1 MSVTADWRSNS
12 FIIAETMP
20 SSRALLLFL
29 LFLCMTAGAQTLDE
43 IQRSGT
49 LKVCIWP
56 DYFGISLRNPRTGT
70 IQGLDIDL
78 SQAFARELAV
88 RLEYVETD
96 FSRVL
101 DDLEAR
107 KCQVAMMGMGVT
119 PERASRV
126 DFSQPYLRSDVYAIT
141 TQANRTI
148 RSWRDIDQP
157 GRVVVVLKGTLM
169 EPVMQR
175 LLQHATLRIVT
186 RPLDRD
192 REVESGRADVFI
204 TDYPYSKHMLMN
216 TDWAR
221 VIPPEGE
228 VQLTDYAYAVT
239 KGDRQWLRRVN
250 QFVSQIRRDGRL
262 VQAGRAHDLLPI
274 VVRE

>member
-1 MSVTADWRSNS
+1 
-12 FIIAETMP
+12 MP
-20 SSRALLLFL
+20 SPRTLFL
-29 LFLCMTAGAQTLDE
+29 LLLSLCMTAGAQTLGE

-70 IQGLDIDL
+70 LQGLDIDL
-78 SQAFARELAV
+78 SQALARDLAV

-96 FSRVL
+96 FSHVL

-107 KCQVAMMGMGVT
+107 KCQVAMMGMGMT
-119 PERASRV
+119 LERVSRV
-126 DFSQPYLRSDVYAIT
+126 DFSLPYLRSDVYAIT
-141 TQANRTI
+141 TQANRAI
-148 RSWRDIDQP
+148 RSWGDIDQP

-169 EPVMQR
+169 DPVMQR
-175 LLQHATLRIVT
+175 TLQHATLRIVT
-186 RPLDRD
+186 RPQDRD

-221 VIPPEGE
+221 VIAPERE
-228 VQLTDYAYAVT
+228 VQLTDYAYAVR
-239 KGDRQWLRRVN
+239 KGDPQWLQRIN

-262 VQAGRAHDLLPI
+262 VQAGRTHDLLPI
-274 VVRE
+274 VVRD